1 MDNYKK
7 LEFIDPSRG
16 FLYVVLAEHE
26 VKENMLGHENWLVI
40 PDGAELMTA
49 AGKEFVFW
57 KGNGQYSWHTENSN
71 EWEKAGFGLS
81 DLESYL
87 DEYSKI
93 VWKHNKQVEKYH
105 ALISGAEAIAHA
117 IKGIFVEFLYVGGMG
132 NWENFNIKSWSVDD
146 LQSCC
151 YKFRLKPQTIKL
163 ELELPKPFEPKVGEE
178 VFYINDTNK
187 SGYCVDEHQAHYNYN
202 FGVWRTEDEIKQV
215 VEQLRKIRGAS

>member
-1 MDNYKK
+1 MDNYKN

-16 FLYVVLAEHE
+16 FLYVLLAEYE

-93 VWKHNKQVEKYH
+93 VWERNKQVEKDP
-105 ALISGAEAIAHA
+105 ALISGAEALRALADGKEVESLQIGLV
-117 IKGIFVEFLYVGGMG
+117 GIQPE
-132 NWENFNIKSWSVDD
+132 NWLETARTRTLTIFDFISGQW
-146 LQSCC
+146 C
-151 YKFRLKPQTIKL
+151 FRLKPTTLKVNA
-163 ELELPKPFEPKVGEE
+163 ELPKPQKETQHNAFVYAVTYEFKTREE
-178 VFYINDTNK
+178 RNAFADK
-187 SGYCVDEHQAHYNYN
+187 
-202 FGVWRTEDEIKQV
+202 
-215 VEQLRKIRGAS
+215 LRGANS

>member
-1 MDNYKK
+1 MDNYKN

-16 FLYVVLAEHE
+16 FLYVLLAEYE

-93 VWKHNKQVEKYH
+93 VWERNKQVEKDP
-105 ALISGAEAIAHA
+105 ALISGADVPAL
-117 IKGIFVEFLYVGGMG
+117 IKKGESVQFRSVFNVQGGGEWQDLNLERDEEEFSLG
-132 NWENFNIKSWSVDD
+132 D
-146 LQSCC
+146 LINT
-151 YKFRLKPQTIKL
+151 R
-163 ELELPKPFEPKVGEE
+163 FE
-178 VFYINDTNK
+178 
-187 SGYCVDEHQAHYNYN
+187 
-202 FGVWRTEDEIKQV
+202 
-215 VEQLRKIRGAS
+215 